1 MSVSPS
7 RLADC
12 PAPPDLPGLAR
23 RPFLLIAMSLSR
35 LLHLL
40 SLTLAAVTAA
50 LVVRAGVQEWG
61 RWQQA
66 VRGSQAIAL
75 LQADLLVAERLSFE
89 RGPANA
95 LMGARQ
101 EPPDPERLRTLQ
113 QARARTDAALARLAE
128 LLKTQRQP
136 QIPGAESQLQN
147 IAARLSEARSRVD
160 ATIAQPPAQRA
171 AAQIQA
177 SVQAMIAIVPLLTP
191 LTNALEQAARQTQPA
206 TESHLQTLRLTS
218 DLREQA
224 GLLGSHFTAS
234 LTSGQPFAPNERLAI
249 ERTRGHIGTLQWLI
263 EQRLSAPD
271 TPPVMAER
279 WAAVQRGYFDEAQRQ
294 LVAPVIAAGNPEGHE
309 RFQWTAAQFADR
321 YVPRLQL
328 IVALRDAVLVHL
340 QEQAAAV
347 QRAALHSLA
356 LVMAV
361 SLALV
366 LLTGYLLLTLR
377 RRVLRPLA
385 QVTRALQALTR
396 NELEAPLPQIT
407 VEDEGAAVVRAVRAL
422 QQQIRARQ
430 MLEVERDSL
439 IAQLREQSLTDE
451 LTGLPNRRAFFAG
464 AAQRLSLALR
474 QRFEVAVVMLDVD
487 SFKAFNDRA
496 GHTTG
501 DAALRI
507 VAAAMRSALRSED
520 SAARYGG
527 EEFVV
532 LLAPCS
538 LAQARLLAERVREA
552 VAATPVPLPDGSAAQ
567 LTVSLGVA
575 VSSISGFDLEQLLS
589 DADDALYRA
598 KRGGRNRVELA
609 EEPAAE
615 AGAAATI
622 G

>member
-1 MSVSPS
+1 
-7 RLADC
+7 
-12 PAPPDLPGLAR
+12 
-23 RPFLLIAMSLSR
+23 MSLSR

-50 LVVRAGVQEWG
+50 LVVRAGVQEWWQ
-61 RWQQA
+61 WQQA
-66 VRGSQAIAL
+66 VRGSQAIAR

-101 EPPDPERLRTLQ
+101 EPPDPGRLRALQ
-113 QARARTDAALARLAE
+113 QARERTDAALAQLAE
-128 LLKTQRQP
+128 LLQAQRQP
-136 QIPGAESQLQN
+136 QPQITGAESHLQN
-147 IAARLSEARSRVD
+147 IAARLAEARSRVD
-160 ATIAQPPAQRA
+160 ATIAQPSAQRT
-171 AAQIQA
+171 AAQVQA
-177 SVQAMIAIVPLLTP
+177 SVQGMIAIVPLLTP
-191 LTNALEQAARQTQPA
+191 LTNMLEQAARQTQPA
-206 TESHLQTLRLTS
+206 TESHLQTLRLTA

-224 GLLGSHFTAS
+224 GLLGSHFTAP
-234 LTSGQPFAPNERLAI
+234 LTSGQPFTPNERLAI
-249 ERTRGHIGTLQWLI
+249 ERTRGHIATLQALI
-263 EQRLSAPD
+263 EHRFSAPD

-279 WAAVQRGYFDEAQRQ
+279 WDAVQRGYFDEAQRQ
-294 LVAPVIAAGNPEGHE
+294 LVAPVMAAGNPRGTE
-309 RFQWTAAQFADR
+309 RFPWTAAEFADR
-321 YVPRLQL
+321 YVPRLTL
-328 IVALRDAVLVHL
+328 VVTLRDAVLAQL
-340 QEQAAAV
+340 QDQAAAA
-347 QRAALHSLA
+347 QRAALRSLA
-356 LVMAV
+356 LVMAA
-361 SLALV
+361 SLALL

-396 NELEAPLPQIT
+396 NELDAPLPQIT

-422 QQQIRARQ
+422 QQQTRARQ

-451 LTGLPNRRAFFAG
+451 LTGLPNRRAFFAD

-501 DAALRI
+501 DAALRL
-507 VAAAMRSALRSED
+507 VAAAMRSALRAED

-538 LAQARLLAERVREA
+538 LPQARLLAERVREA
-552 VAATPVPLPDGSAAQ
+552 VAATPVPLPDGSTAL

-575 VSSISGFDLEQLLS
+575 VSSISGFDLDQLLS

-609 EEPAAE
+609 EEPATG
-615 AGAAATI
+615 AGAAAAI
-622 G
+622 

>member
-1 MSVSPS
+1 
-7 RLADC
+7 
-12 PAPPDLPGLAR
+12 
-23 RPFLLIAMSLSR
+23 MSLSR

-50 LVVRAGVQEWG
+50 LVVRAGVQEWWQ
-61 RWQQA
+61 WQQA
-66 VRGSQAIAL
+66 VRGSQAIAR

-101 EPPDPERLRTLQ
+101 EPPDPGRLRALQ
-113 QARARTDAALARLAE
+113 QARERTDKALAQLAE
-128 LLKTQRQP
+128 LLQTQRQRQP
-136 QIPGAESQLQN
+136 QITGAESHLQN
-147 IAARLSEARSRVD
+147 IAARLAEARSGVD
-160 ATIAQPPAQRA
+160 ATIAQPSAQRT
-171 AAQIQA
+171 AAQVQA
-177 SVQAMIAIVPLLTP
+177 SVQEMIAIVPLLTP
-191 LTNALEQAARQTQPA
+191 LTNMLEQAARQTQPA
-206 TESHLQTLRLTS
+206 TESHLQTLRLAA

-224 GLLGSHFTAS
+224 GLLGSHFTAP
-234 LTSGQPFAPNERLAI
+234 LTSGQPFTPNERLAI
-249 ERTRGHIGTLQWLI
+249 ERTRGHIATLQALI
-263 EQRLSAPD
+263 EHRFSAPD

-294 LVAPVIAAGNPEGHE
+294 LVAPVMAAGNPRGME
-309 RFQWTAAQFADR
+309 RFPWTAAEFADR
-321 YVPRLQL
+321 YVPRLTL
-328 IVALRDAVLVHL
+328 VVALRDAVLAQL
-340 QEQAAAV
+340 QAQAAAA

-356 LVMAV
+356 LVMAA
-361 SLALV
+361 SLALL

-385 QVTRALQALTR
+385 EVTRALQALTR
-396 NELEAPLPQIT
+396 NELDAPLPRIT

-422 QQQIRARQ
+422 QQQTRARQ
-430 MLEVERDSL
+430 MLEVERDGL
-439 IAQLREQSLTDE
+439 IAQLREQSLTDV
-451 LTGLPNRRAFFAG
+451 LTSLPNRRAFFAD

-474 QRFEVAVVMLDVD
+474 QRFEVAVMMLDVD

-501 DAALRI
+501 DAALRL
-507 VAAAMRSALRSED
+507 VAAAMRSALRAED

-538 LAQARLLAERVREA
+538 LPQARLLAERVREA
-552 VAATPVPLPDGSAAQ
+552 VAATPVPLPDGSTAL

-575 VSSISGFDLEQLLS
+575 VSSISGFDLDQLLS

-598 KRGGRNRVELA
+598 KRGGRNRVELVK
-609 EEPAAE
+609 EPAAE
-615 AGAAATI
+615 AGAAAAI
-622 G
+622 